1 MFRLGKKKKFV
12 SAGMDEIQYDGK
24 TQEAMVLVPYG
35 TFVNAVNEAIVGIL
49 SDHGREES
57 LLAMPFDPDNFDK
70 MEEGEVGFGIPSEKN
85 RLYFRQGKIVF
96 KIDDQEGGDYAVRYN
111 ELKTAF
117 DKLKEDFNNLVT
129 VFNSHTQPV
138 SVNITTGIGT
148 ASAPV
153 TPGQSSTADMSNA
166 KIEKMEVPKK

>member
-24 TQEAMVLVPYG
+24 TQDAMVLVPYG
-35 TFVNAVNEAIVGIL
+35 TFVNAVNETIVGIL
-49 SDHGREES
+49 ADHGREES
-57 LLAMPFDPDNFDK
+57 LLSMPFDPDNFDE

-117 DKLKEDFNNLVT
+117 DQLVQDFNNLVT
-129 VFNSHTQPV
+129 VFNAHTQPV
-138 SVNITTGIGT
+138 TGST
-148 ASAPV
+148 AGAPV
-153 TPGQSSTADMSNA
+153 TPGVPSTADMSNA
-166 KIEKMEVPKK
+166 KIEKLEVPKK